1 MAEKSTKQLEME
13 CADILK
19 EFGFSEYEAY
29 TFVYLLRLGT
39 GTAKDISDMN
49 HVPRTRVYDAVET
62 LHEAGLVDIQYTS
75 PRKFTHVSRETTLR
89 KFDLQR
95 QNTITQLSERF
106 DQLKPAERRPE
117 EFGVWTVTDTEAVA
131 SRLLEFIENA
141 EEEIIYMTVD
151 ELLTDENLDHLHAAA
166 ERGVDIQLAGIS
178 PAVKDQIQDSIP
190 SATLFE
196 TLWEWSEVG
205 AGSLLITDQRTAL
218 VSVLV
223 DSDST
228 DVEDEVAIWGTGE
241 RNSLV
246 LVLRTI
252 FTWRLGSDDIAPG

>member
-13 CADILK
+13 CADILE

-29 TFVYLLRLGT
+29 TFVSLLRLGT
-39 GTAKDISDMN
+39 GTAKGIADKS
-49 HVPRTRVYDAVET
+49 HVPRTRVYDAVDT

-75 PRKFTHVSRETTLR
+75 PRTFTPVSRETSLR

-95 QNTITQLSERF
+95 QNTITQLSELF
-106 DQLKPAERRPE
+106 DQLEPAERQPE

-131 SRLLEFIENA
+131 SRLFEFIEDA
-141 EEEIIYMTVD
+141 EEEIIFMTVD
-151 ELLTDENLDHLHAAA
+151 ELLTDEHLDHLHAAA
-166 ERGVDIQLAGIS
+166 ERDVDIKLAGIS
-178 PAVKDQIQDSIP
+178 SAVQDRIQDGIP

-205 AGSLLITDQRTAL
+205 AGNLLVTDQRTAL
-218 VSVLV
+218 VSVLA
-223 DSDST
+223 DNEST
-228 DVEDEVAIWGTGE
+228 DKKDEVAIWGTGE

-252 FTWRLGSDDIAPG
+252 FTWRLGSDDVAPD